1 MGRVHCHSW
10 LGWRVGIGVT
20 AVITLVLSGQAN
32 ASPTPPP
39 WTSGH
44 LPTCNS
50 FTVDT
55 TRDPALITY
64 TDRTL
69 PKILSF
75 LPRTYIVD
83 NHMTRVRLGIT
94 HATDSCSGIAGATM
108 SVRIDQAHGPR
119 QYGSVTLGIYA
130 GTPWDAWLGITVP
143 ASAKDVGMLTV
154 RGIEVLDRYATVALD
169 PFNRYSSSTPST
181 LHPST
186 AQAFAYNGVTFK
198 LLRRTTMSIN
208 VRDRSVA
215 VGGSTLVSGKLVVA
229 NGTTWVPVVGQR
241 VWLQRRYSAAQAWRS
256 VRSALT
262 STAGTVSIRH
272 RPLRKVYYRLMYA
285 GATTDYNASSHSRVA
300 SMRVS

>member
-1 MGRVHCHSW
+1 MSRSHRHGR
-10 LGWRVGIGVT
+10 LGWRVGLGVT
-20 AVITLVLSGQAN
+20 VMATLVLSGQAS
-32 ASPTPPP
+32 AAPTPPP

-44 LPTCNS
+44 FPTCNS

-55 TRDPALITY
+55 TSDPALITY

-69 PKILSF
+69 PKILS
-75 LPRTYIVD
+75 LTSRTYIVD
-83 NHMTRVRLGIT
+83 NHMTRVRLGVT
-94 HATDSCSGIAGATM
+94 HATDSCSGIGGATI
-108 SVRIDQAHGPR
+108 SVRIDQPHGPR
-119 QYGSVTLGIYA
+119 QYGNAPLGIYA
-130 GTPWDAWLGITVP
+130 GTPWDAWLGITVS
-143 ASAKDVGMLTV
+143 ASAKEVGKITL
-154 RGIEVLDRYATVALD
+154 RGIEVLDRYATVTLD

-181 LHPST
+181 SHPST

-198 LLRRTTMSIN
+198 LLRRTTLSIS

-215 VGGSTLVSGKLVVA
+215 SGASTLVSGKLVVA
-229 NGTTWVPVVGQR
+229 NGTTWVPVVGHR

-262 STAGTVSIRH
+262 SAAGTVSIRH

-285 GATTDYNASSHSRVA
+285 GSATDYNASSHSRVA